1 VLSVLFL
8 SPTRGPQAAKYGG
21 RLLLHDENAAGSLV
35 GTWTAVGADE
45 IRTTKETYVD
55 AMTRFATR
63 ELGHATAAGLVVS
76 NAGGAGMLPRILWS
90 WLF

>member
-1 VLSVLFL
+1 MHALSLRTARSLL
-8 SPTRGPQAAKYGG
+8 SLNQAAKYGG

-45 IRTTKETYVD
+45 IKTTKETYVD

-63 ELGHATAAGLVVS
+63 ELGHATATGVAVAVV
-76 NAGGAGMLPRILWS
+76 NAGGAGMQT
-90 WLF
+90 